1 MSTTTRTIPYRR
13 RREDKTNYHKRI
25 ALLKSNKLRLV
36 VRRTLKNM
44 VLQLVEYHPTGDKVV
59 VAAHTRELE
68 KFDWKYGR
76 GNLPS
81 AYLLGL
87 VFGKKALAKK
97 YKEAIVDFG
106 LQGPVKGTRLF
117 AAVKGV
123 VDAGVHIPHDAK
135 MFPSEDRVK
144 GQHIAHNT
152 FVKNPASKDIPTRFE
167 QCKEK
172 ILKG

>member
-25 ALLKSNKLRLV
+25 ALLKSNKPRLV
-36 VRRTLKNM
+36 IRKSLKNM
-44 VLQLVEYHPTGDKVV
+44 VLQLIEYHPTGDKIVIS
-59 VAAHTRELE
+59 AHTREL
-68 KFDWKYGR
+68 KKYDWNYGY

-97 YKEAIVDFG
+97 YKEAVIDLG
-106 LQGPVKGTRLF
+106 LQGPIKGTRLF

-123 VDAGVHIPHDAK
+123 VDAGFHIPHDAA
-135 MFPSEDRVK
+135 MFPQDDRIK
-144 GQHIAHNT
+144 GQHIAQNT
-152 FVKNPASKDIPTRFE
+152 FAKNAALKEFPVRFD
-167 QCKEK
+167 QCKQK